1 MVPKFPRLRPDQ
13 ERVEGCLL
21 DDYVE
26 GVLREV
32 ELGHVHLDEGEVG
45 VLLPHVGHADGA
57 DVDVG
62 DVGVAG
68 GGEVQGQVGV
78 TAPQLQDAGRGSE
91 PGRGTTL
98 QTDTR
103 M

>member
-1 MVPKFPRLRPDQ
+1 MPDQ
-13 ERVEGCLL
+13 EGVEGGLL
-21 DDYVE
+21 DDHVE

-32 ELGHVHLDEGEVG
+32 ELGHVHLHEGEVG

-68 GGEVQGQVGV
+68 GGEVQGQVRV
-78 TAPQLQDAGRGSE
+78 AAPQLQDAGRGTE
-91 PGRGTTL
+91 PGRG
-98 QTDTR
+98 D
-103 M
+103 